1 MDGDPSGA
9 ETAPEIEL
17 HQLSVESLATAG
29 RWRIG
34 WQIVNRGRGP
44 LTFLAVLV
52 PHGQFKATEQRFE
65 PEAVLPA
72 GDAWRFYTDVFCA
85 EPPGLV
91 TENGFVI
98 LEVTWWGEPWRIF
111 ARVSVVV
118 GAAGKPQAKTEAITT
133 QKVGF
138 SGLHS

>member
-1 MDGDPSGA
+1 MDGNPSGA

-17 HQLSVESLATAG
+17 RQLSVEAPATVG

-34 WQIVNRGRGP
+34 WQIVNRGKGP
-44 LTFLAVLV
+44 LTVLAVLV
-52 PHGQFKATEQRFE
+52 PHGQFKATERRFE
-65 PEAVLPA
+65 PAAVLPA

-98 LEVTWWGEPWRIF
+98 LEVTWAGEPWRVF

-138 SGLHS
+138 SRIHS

>member
-9 ETAPEIEL
+9 ETAPAIEL
-17 HQLSVESLATAG
+17 RQLSVEALATAG

-44 LTFLAVLV
+44 LTLLAVLV

-65 PEAVLPA
+65 PAAMLPA
-72 GDAWRFYTDVFCA
+72 GDAWRFYTDIFCA

-98 LEVTWWGEPWRIF
+98 LEVTWSGGPWRIF

-118 GAAGKPQAKTEAITT
+118 GADGKPKTKTEAITT

-138 SGLHS
+138 SGMHS